1 MMGARQ
7 MGFLAEIEA
16 KKWVFK
22 GESFNEIL
30 EEEREEYSDKYLRMI
45 GLFQMG
51 ICASPK
57 SNKCV
62 DTLITHFSLDNWLSV
77 YLSSLSHSTG
87 PT

>member
-45 GLFQMG
+45 GLF
-51 ICASPK
+51 
-57 SNKCV
+57 
-62 DTLITHFSLDNWLSV
+62 
-77 YLSSLSHSTG
+77 
-87 PT
+87 